1 MGCSDFTIYSLNFIK
16 RDEIITKTIN
26 FISQIKK
33 EIIGKLFIRVRIN
46 YSERS
51 SILNTISNIKEGKR
65 SSSAITNE
73 NRGES
78 IRFSMTT
85 KNAKTSNKKFTNVS
99 SYLAYLGCFG
109 TNNSIMSSGKSKKN
123 SIEKNKSLKDCNSSS
138 PIKNNFSDLNN
149 ENLGNGFSLD
159 LKNEK
164 SKYNNLNIKVIQII
178 QE

>member
-1 MGCSDFTIYSLNFIK
+1 MGSSDFTIYSLNFIK
-16 RDEIITKTIN
+16 RDEVITKTIN

-65 SSSAITNE
+65 SSSAITHE

-78 IRFSMTT
+78 IRISMTT
-85 KNAKTSNKKFTNVS
+85 KNASTNNKQYANLT
-99 SYLAYLGCFG
+99 SYLSYLGCFG
-109 TNNSIMSSGKSKKN
+109 TNNSIMSNGKSKKN
-123 SIEKNKSLKDCNSSS
+123 SVGKNNSSIDCASFS
-138 PIKNNFSDLNN
+138 PNNQNNSNLNN
-149 ENLGNGFSLD
+149 GNLGNGFNLD

-164 SKYNNLNIKVIQII
+164 SNYNSLKY
-178 QE
+178 